1 MFEAA
6 NSTHFYFTVE
16 GLETSA
22 KLQVLSFEGLEA
34 ISSDYAIE
42 VVLVCNHLRFDVTQL
57 LSKPAFL
64 SFDGDQSCGLHGV
77 IQQVR
82 RGGIGKGYTLFKVV
96 MSSQLS
102 HLKRRMNQK
111 VFRKKTVPEIISEV
125 LTEYG
130 MAQGMDFEFTLKE
143 TYEKREYTTQ
153 YDQTDYDLINH
164 LAESEG
170 IFYYFT
176 HAKDGHK
183 LIFADANP
191 FFKVRDEAIVYKSDT
206 GFAADERVA
215 KRFEIALS
223 SVTTETAFRNYNFT
237 NMKIPEGSSQGLK
250 SKKLNDATEINL
262 EAYDYPSRHLD
273 ESRAKQL
280 AKIELERFRTNQV
293 LAEMDSDVIGLHAGQ
308 FIQVTE
314 HPLKDV
320 DEHWLIQEIRHAG
333 KQPTVLEAFGDQN
346 SANDRQGASQLG
358 KYFDFPTHE
367 ALESPL
373 EEFSQG
379 YRNVA
384 VLSPKDTAY
393 RPQNLHPKPKVFGT
407 QTAIVT
413 GPKGEEIYCDEYGRV
428 KIQCHWD
435 RLGKKDDN
443 SSDWVRVR
451 SNWAHNGYGAVT
463 IPRIGME
470 VAVEYEEGNPDF
482 PMVVGALHN
491 GINKVP
497 YSLPDNKTRTVFKT
511 NSSKNA
517 KGSNEVRIE
526 DKASLEQIYIHAQKD
541 QDIAV
546 EHNETLWV
554 GNDRA
559 KTIGNNEISQIGNNQ
574 KITVGNSLSLLVA
587 GNSKLK
593 MDKDNITLEIGDS
606 RLVLTE
612 DGIYLTA
619 PDIHFVAEGTIN
631 QDAPWNVFLNSGSA
645 DEAPELKVKAESI
658 DMSGRKP
665 GPDKK

>member
-1 MFEAA
+1 MIFYKAIPVKLYFVTRSIMMFSPA
-6 NSTHFYFTVE
+6 NETAFHFTVE

-22 KLQVLSFEGLEA
+22 KLQVLFFEGLEA
-34 ISSDYAIE
+34 ISSDYAVEIN
-42 VVLVCNHLRFDVTQL
+42 LVCNHIRFDVTQI

-64 SFDGDQSCGLHGV
+64 SFDGEQTTGIHGV
-77 IQQVR
+77 IQHVR
-82 RGGIGKGYTLFKVV
+82 RGAVNKDYAMFKVILT
-96 MSSQLS
+96 SQLS

-130 MAQGMDFEFTLKE
+130 MAEGLDFEFTLKE

-170 IFYYFT
+170 IFYYFV
-176 HAKDGHK
+176 HDKDRHK
-183 LIFADANP
+183 LTFADANP

-206 GFAADERVA
+206 GFVADERVA
-215 KRFEIALS
+215 KRFDIALN
-223 SVTTETAFRNYNFT
+223 SVSTETAFRNYNFT

-273 ESRAKQL
+273 ESRAKRL
-280 AKIELERFRTNQV
+280 AKIELERFRSAQV

-308 FIQVTE
+308 FIQVIE

-346 SANDRQGASQLG
+346 SANDRQRASQLG

-367 ALESPL
+367 ALEFPL

-407 QTAIVT
+407 QTAIIT

-491 GINKVP
+491 GVNKVP
-497 YSLPDNKTRTVFKT
+497 YELPNNKTRTVFKT

-526 DKASLEQIYIHAQKD
+526 DKASQEQIYIHAQKD

-619 PDIHFVAEGTIN
+619 PDIHFVAEG
-631 QDAPWNVFLNSGSA
+631 D
-645 DEAPELKVKAESI
+645 
-658 DMSGRKP
+658 RKSVV
-665 GPDKK
+665 